1 MSSVVKI
8 QDNQEL
14 PASDLMR
21 MQTLRRDQI
30 DNLVGDAIDDT
41 PKFAGFAVTV
51 SGTTGLIIGAG
62 RLYIARIGYSRE
74 ADAGATFDL
83 VSGTVQLPVSQGK
96 IVSLVGW
103 GSETDTDTQPR
114 EFETAVTNTSGSYT
128 GEYTV
133 ESRDV
138 ATITTRRANL
148 ALLEGTESANPAP
161 PAVGNG
167 QVEIARILCSPT
179 GVTSVSY
186 VEANRL
192 ETVKDLDVRARSL
205 EQFADAAGA
214 SINSI
219 ISDIAAIRSIL
230 AGLPSDVIVRML
242 VRDMARVKE
251 IVGRPDDQTAYGA
264 LTFGTAN
271 EMDLTHAASL
281 CSIDGTLTFPAAAIK
296 EALYAFANPNEPL
309 MQKRGTLTMPVH
321 TEVLVIDTML
331 GLN

>member
-21 MQTLRRDQI
+21 MQTLRREQV
-30 DNLVGDAIDDT
+30 DNLIGDAIDDT
-41 PKFAGFAVTV
+41 AKFAGFPITV

-62 RLYIARIGYSRE
+62 RLYIARIGYGRE
-74 ADAGATFDL
+74 ADISATFDL
-83 VSGTVQLPVSQGK
+83 VSGAVQLPVAQKK

-103 GSETDTDTQPR
+103 GSENDTDTQPR
-114 EFETAVTNTSGSYT
+114 EFETAVSDVSGNYT

-133 ESRDV
+133 ESRDT

-148 ALLEGTESANPAP
+148 ALLAGLESANPAP
-161 PAVGNG
+161 PTIGNG

-179 GVTSVSY
+179 GVTSVSF
-186 VEANRL
+186 VEENRL
-192 ETVKDLDVRARSL
+192 ESIKDLDLRAAVL
-205 EQFADAAGA
+205 ERFMDASGA
-214 SINSI
+214 AINSI
-219 ISDIAAIRSIL
+219 ISDIAALRAFL
-230 AGLPSDVIVRML
+230 TGLPSDVTVKML
-242 VRDMARVKE
+242 VRDMARIKE
-251 IVGRPDDQTAYGA
+251 QVGRPDDQTAYGA
-264 LTFGTAN
+264 ITFGTAN
-271 EMDLTHAASL
+271 EMDLTHASSL
-281 CSIDGTLTFPAAAIK
+281 CSIDGTLTFPAVAIK

-331 GLN
+331 GLT